1 MGRVDL
7 DGDGKLAVW
16 LESSM
21 DAAALGAA
29 LRAVP
34 GTDAQTVAADKTVTF
49 DIDNAANLLA
59 VHACRFRWTEAAM
72 TRALDELA
80 PYALQQVSMHS
91 TMRLKSQQRW
101 MAQAQEAAKR
111 RQPGDQG

>member
-1 MGRVDL
+1 MGQVEVD
-7 DGDGKLAVW
+7 GAGKLSVW
-16 LESSM
+16 LESAA

-59 VHACRFRWTEAAM
+59 VHACRFRWSQDAM
-72 TRALDELA
+72 MRALDELS
-80 PYALQQVSMHS
+80 PYALQQVSLHS

-111 RQPGDQG
+111 RQCGDQG

>member
-1 MGRVDL
+1 MGQVEVD
-7 DGDGKLAVW
+7 GAGKLSVW
-16 LESSM
+16 LESPV

-34 GTDAQTVAADKTVTF
+34 GTDAQPVAADMTVTF
-49 DIDNAANLLA
+49 DIDKAANFLA
-59 VHACRFRWTEAAM
+59 VHACGFRWTQAAM

-80 PYALQQVSMHS
+80 PYALQQVSLHS
-91 TMRLKSQQRW
+91 TMRLKTQQRF

-111 RQPGDQG
+111 RQAGEQG